1 MPIYEYHCEKC
12 GKDSEL
18 LVRNTEDKP
27 ECPDCGSTRLTK
39 QFSVFAAAG
48 KPGGAHVHSG
58 PGCCCNHGGCASNN

>member
-18 LVRNTEDKP
+18 LVRSSEEKP
-27 ECPDCGSTRLTK
+27 VCPDCGSAKLTK

-48 KPGGAHVHSG
+48 KPAGEHVHSG
-58 PGCCCNHGGCASNN
+58 SCGCHHGGCHN